1 MLSEMYKNFVRR
13 EIKEISRHQ
22 FLQTQSFMAGA
33 IVPKW
38 KGEFIKKKK
47 KRMKWYDLVLD
58 LKSSHR
64 QKRHIY
70 TIIPWIFS
78 TISGV
83 WN

>member
-1 MLSEMYKNFVRR
+1 MREHTIWRNCQDFNMLSEMYKNFVRR

-47 KRMKWYDLVLD
+47 RE
-58 LKSSHR
+58 
-64 QKRHIY
+64 
-70 TIIPWIFS
+70 
-78 TISGV
+78 
-83 WN
+83 